1 MKENL
6 VDKLTRTWTREPVAI
21 IGAIVALIEAVI
33 GLLIAFGVDMT
44 AEQSQAIIAVAI
56 TAGPVIG
63 LVLNVLFVR
72 PRVTPVTDPRTEQGE
87 PAELVRTS

>member
-6 VDKLTRTWTREPVAI
+6 VDKVTHTWTREPVAI
-21 IGAIVALIEAVI
+21 IGAMVALIEAVI

-56 TAGPVIG
+56 AAGPVIG
-63 LVLNVLFVR
+63 LLLNLLFVR
-72 PRVTPVTDPRTEQGE
+72 PRVTPVADPRTERGE
-87 PAELVRTS
+87 PAELMVVS